1 MTPKKQVSPAI
12 RILRGERDASARATH
27 LEAAT
32 GKFPVTTNERKQ
44 MSTKTNFKRISLVA
58 VAALGMGLL
67 TSVPSNAAI
76 VPANITLTT
85 TAGNAT
91 TAVSDSSTGALISAT
106 WLASATTD
114 SMTITVAAKSKP
126 TAQANFPKGWLTV
139 IDTTGSV
146 NAGRVTGV
154 GNAAGERV
162 QLDSLTA
169 TAGNLAR
176 DSYTSVEV
184 WTGTANTYT
193 TLNLKLH
200 AAIDATGLA
209 AGSYVYTVTATPSTA
224 SAYVT
229 ADAKSIDVTITV
241 AANDAVAS
249 AAYST
254 AVLSSAATSFVAPTP
269 GTDSS
274 VAVSATA
281 SATSKAVLRV
291 TLASALNSTA
301 FTAESVTV
309 TTNVGTVG
317 TASGTSVGKA
327 VTFRYVA
334 GTPLDVFV
342 FADGTAGTATLNV
355 STTSVT
361 FPAKT
366 VTFFSTTV
374 ATITAVQGA
383 KTIAVGVNSATSN
396 TYGYAPIW
404 ALAKDANGLTVRT
417 NALGAAAVYAYSSD
431 LTVISDSG
439 TACAFNSTL
448 GYALCPLTGLKAGS
462 AKITLR
468 NLGTGTTSGA
478 IISSEVTVDVA
489 TATPA
494 SIKLAFDKATYAPGE
509 RAFVTLTALDSAGKS
524 VAPGTIAALLA
535 TGGITSSA
543 SFTNLY
549 YSGAAQTTLPTSTEV
564 ALAHYVKSVSP
575 NNWANSDQP
584 AFIIAMNMPT
594 GGSSVSVSATGGSA
608 VASAGRVAVTATAT
622 ITDSGAAA
630 LAAVQALATTVAS
643 LRTLITT
650 LTNLVLKIQ
659 KKVRA

>member
-1 MTPKKQVSPAI
+1 
-12 RILRGERDASARATH
+12 
-27 LEAAT
+27 
-32 GKFPVTTNERKQ
+32 
-44 MSTKTNFKRISLVA
+44 
-58 VAALGMGLL
+58 MGVLS
-67 TSVPSNAAI
+67 SVPSNAAI
-76 VPANITLTT
+76 VPANITLST
-85 TAGNAT
+85 TAGTAT
-91 TAVSDSSTGALISAT
+91 TGVSDSSTGAVVTAT
-106 WLASATTD
+106 WLASALTD

-126 TAQANFPKGWLTV
+126 SAQSTFPKGWLTV
-139 IDTTGSV
+139 IDTAGSV
-146 NAGRVTGV
+146 NAGAVRGVDSSSNLSRVT
-154 GNAAGERV
+154 
-162 QLDSLTA
+162 LDSLTA

-184 WTGTANTYT
+184 LTGTANTYT

-200 AAIDATGLA
+200 AAIDANGLA
-209 AGSYVYTVTATPSTA
+209 AGSYVYTVTATPASGTTVGST
-224 SAYVT
+224 
-229 ADAKSIDVTITV
+229 DAKSIDVTITV

-254 AVLSSAATSFVAPTP
+254 AVLSSNATSFVAPTP

-281 SATSKAVLRV
+281 SATSKAVMRV
-291 TLASALNSTA
+291 TLASALNVST

-309 TTNVGTVG
+309 TTNIGTVG
-317 TASGTSVGKA
+317 TASGTSVGKS

-334 GTPLDVFV
+334 GTPLDVFI

-374 ATITAVQGA
+374 AKITAVQGS
-383 KTIAVGVNSATSN
+383 KTIAVGANSATSN

-404 ALAKDANGLTVRT
+404 ALATDANGSTVRT
-417 NALGAAAVYAYSSD
+417 NATGAAAVYAYSSD

-478 IISSEVTVDVA
+478 IVSNEVTVDVA
-489 TATPA
+489 TASPA

-509 RAFVTLTALDSAGKS
+509 RAFLTLTALDSAGKS
-524 VAPGTIAALLA
+524 VAPATIAALLA
-535 TGGITSSA
+535 TGGFTSSA

-549 YSGAAQTTLPTSTEV
+549 YSGAAQTALPTSTEV
-564 ALAHYVKSVSP
+564 ALAHYVKSISP

-594 GGSSVSVSATGGSA
+594 GGNSVSVSATGGSA

-659 KKVRA
+659 KKVKA

>member
-1 MTPKKQVSPAI
+1 MTPNKQVSPAI

-85 TAGNAT
+85 TAGDAT

-139 IDTTGSV
+139 IDTAGSV

-334 GTPLDVFV
+334 GTPLDVFI

-374 ATITAVQGA
+374 ATITAVQGT

-404 ALAKDANGLTVRT
+404 AQAKDANGLTVRT
-417 NALGAAAVYAYSSD
+417 NATGAAAVYA
-431 LTVISDSG
+431 L
-439 TACAFNSTL
+439 
-448 GYALCPLTGLKAGS
+448 
-462 AKITLR
+462 
-468 NLGTGTTSGA
+468 
-478 IISSEVTVDVA
+478 
-489 TATPA
+489 
-494 SIKLAFDKATYAPGE
+494 
-509 RAFVTLTALDSAGKS
+509 
-524 VAPGTIAALLA
+524 
-535 TGGITSSA
+535 
-543 SFTNLY
+543 
-549 YSGAAQTTLPTSTEV
+549 
-564 ALAHYVKSVSP
+564 
-575 NNWANSDQP
+575 
-584 AFIIAMNMPT
+584 
-594 GGSSVSVSATGGSA
+594 
-608 VASAGRVAVTATAT
+608 
-622 ITDSGAAA
+622 
-630 LAAVQALATTVAS
+630 S
-643 LRTLITT
+643 LIH
-650 LTNLVLKIQ
+650 I
-659 KKVRA
+659 